1 VEWQLPKQLSPV
13 RIESPALSL
22 TKTANKASRN
32 LTMPKVT
39 VAVPHTEDADEIVKR
54 AEPYIEK
61 MVDDFQGDDLELEW
75 EGRKADF
82 SFTSLT
88 FKIKGNVE
96 VDDKQIEVAVDL
108 PFAAMMFKD
117 KVEKAIKKNLTR
129 AVEGEQE
136 QA

>member
-1 VEWQLPKQLSPV
+1 
-13 RIESPALSL
+13 
-22 TKTANKASRN
+22 
-32 LTMPKVT
+32 MPKVT
-39 VAVPHTEDADEIVKR
+39 VAVPHTENPDEIVKR

-75 EGRKADF
+75 DGRKADF

-96 VDDKQIEVAVDL
+96 VDESQIEVAVDL

-117 KVEKAIKKNLTR
+117 KVEKAITKNLTR
-129 AVEGEQE
+129 AVEGAEE
-136 QA
+136 GS